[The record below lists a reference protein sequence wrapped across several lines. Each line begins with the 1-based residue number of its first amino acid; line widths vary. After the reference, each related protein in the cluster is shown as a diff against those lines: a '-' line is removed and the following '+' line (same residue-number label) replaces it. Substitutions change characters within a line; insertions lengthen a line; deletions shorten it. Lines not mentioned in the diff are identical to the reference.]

1 MQDIFYCNRSSGGV
15 MTSRKTKCLV
25 SYTINARTHV
35 FPKFTVSELPYDA
48 STECLL
54 HTKGKTVWTY
64 LNPLVVMSI
73 SLEDVFPLQMLS
85 NMDVQIGD
93 VAIGIDR

>member
-1 MQDIFYCNRSSGGV
+1 
-15 MTSRKTKCLV
+15 MTLRKTKCLV
-25 SYTINARTHV
+25 SYQSIVYTIDARTHV

-54 HTKGKTVWTY
+54 HTKGKTVWMY
-64 LNPLVVMSI
+64 LNPLVVISI
-73 SLEDVFPLQMLS
+73 SLENVFPLRMLS